1 MATRAEWI
9 ESTLQSTLAPQHLEI
24 TDESGMHAGDRVET
38 HFRVVIV
45 SDRFD
50 GLTLVKRHRLAQD
63 PLKPAFEQ
71 GLHALALHTYS
82 PAEWEER
89 QDAPASPACRGSS
102 S

>member
-9 ESTLQSTLAPQHLEI
+9 QSTLQSALTPGHLEI

-50 GLTLVKRHRLAQD
+50 GLTLIKRHRLAQD

-89 QDAPASPACRGSS
+89 QGAPASPACRGGSS
-102 S
+102 